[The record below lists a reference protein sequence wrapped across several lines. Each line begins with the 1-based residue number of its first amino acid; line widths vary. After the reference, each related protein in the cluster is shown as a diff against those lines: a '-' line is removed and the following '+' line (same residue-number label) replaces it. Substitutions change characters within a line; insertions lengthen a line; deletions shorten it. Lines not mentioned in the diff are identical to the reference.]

1 MGCGGMGWGGG
12 VVGWRAGAGWGWGIC
27 ATRRDPARTHGAPQ
41 GGGGVPSLGLELLLE
56 LLDLPREIE
65 GGEGGAARVRVR
77 GRRARE
83 RPRQGGTGGGG
94 QPQCTQRTRTRCS
107 VLSVCSW
114 ELARD
119 TCW

>member
-1 MGCGGMGWGGG
+1 MRWYG
-12 VVGWRAGAGWGWGIC
+12 VGWRGSRVAGRGGVGLGYQRNSARPGPHARGTAGW
-27 ATRRDPARTHGAPQ
+27 
-41 GGGGVPSLGLELLLE
+41 GGVPSLGLELLLE